1 MEYIFNELSAI
12 NLAKDKTQAMVW
24 MQTMLKTCKVAE
36 KLGFT
41 QLRVRDDF
49 IQLEI
54 STNYTILD
62 WLQDTDFDSK
72 ARLMVLMQSP
82 LIGKEI
88 QEEKFIYMEK
98 FVLANNLEG
107 KIEQEAEGLGVAY
120 LTNQNGTLS
129 VSFDSGSKWDK
140 TEISLI
146 YRFEKEKKLC
156 EEHVTVKHASK
167 PAHINEHKVWALKKK
182 SLSVLYK
189 NLKPSLHNILPK
201 KKISNQLVDNDWDK
215 FREKLK
221 RYPDNKNAMI
231 KEMAANVAEI
241 NGYKFNPDLSSHNQ
255 KVKKSL
261 RFIYE
266 AVDEHNNKI
275 YLSTDFEKG
284 AFEVC
289 NHCGKHQGEYSFNDR
304 KTGDAQS
311 NHDVYLH

>member
-1 MEYIFNELSAI
+1 MEYIFNELSA
-12 NLAKDKTQAMVW
+12 NNPAKDKTQAMVW
-24 MQTMLKTCKVAE
+24 MQTLLKTCKVAN

-41 QLRVRDDF
+41 QLRARDDF
-49 IQLEI
+49 TQLEI
-54 STNYTILD
+54 SANYTILD
-62 WLQDTDFDSK
+62 WLLHDADFDSQTFL
-72 ARLMVLMQSP
+72 RSLLQSP
-82 LIGKEI
+82 CIGKEI
-88 QEEKFIYMEK
+88 QEEKYYLSKEIILTE
-98 FVLANNLEG
+98 NE
-107 KIEQEAEGLGVAY
+107 IEQEAEGLRVAY

-129 VSFDSGSKWDK
+129 VSFDSDSKWDK

-146 YRFEKEKKLC
+146 YRFDKEKKLC

-221 RYPDNKNAMI
+221 LYPDNKNAMI